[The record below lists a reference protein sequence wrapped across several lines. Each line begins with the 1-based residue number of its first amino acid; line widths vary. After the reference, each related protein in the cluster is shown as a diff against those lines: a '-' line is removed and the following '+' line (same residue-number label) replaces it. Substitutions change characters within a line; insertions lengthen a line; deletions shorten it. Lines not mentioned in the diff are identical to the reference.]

1 MDYPIKTLS
10 QLRPILVGFRKE
22 AGLTQEAIARRLG
35 ISQQS
40 YAAFEANPET
50 ASVERLFRVLSQFD
64 VAIRLGASERAGL
77 PTVSATSP
85 ARMQA
90 RAGRKEADAA
100 GKPAPAKVAKVVAKA
115 AATSP
120 PARKRR
126 APPTT
131 GNGAP
136 RAQRP
141 GSKTREDW

>member
-50 ASVERLFRVLSQFD
+50 ASVERLFRVLRQFD
-64 VAIRLGASERAGL
+64 AAIRLGAPEPSER
-77 PTVSATSP
+77 SAPSTGPATPP

-100 GKPAPAKVAKVVAKA
+100 SQPAPAKTAS
-115 AATSP
+115 SP
-120 PARKRR
+120 SRKRR
-126 APPTT
+126 SPSAAGSGT
-131 GNGAP
+131 P

-141 GSKTREDW
+141 AGKTREDW

>member
-40 YAAFEANPET
+40 YAAFEANPAT
-50 ASVERLFRVLSQFD
+50 ASVERLFRVLRQFD
-64 VAIRLGASERAGL
+64 VAIKLGTPEPSE
-77 PTVSATSP
+77 PSAPSIGPATPP

-100 GKPAPAKVAKVVAKA
+100 SQPDAASRPAPARTASSVSRKRR
-115 AATSP
+115 SP
-120 PARKRR
+120 PA
-126 APPTT
+126 A
-131 GNGAP
+131 GSGAP
-136 RAQRP
+136 RSQRAT
-141 GSKTREDW
+141 SKTREDW